1 MNRLLIIT
9 QARNLLKN
17 KFMTLVQIGGLV
29 IGFCIVLFLF
39 VKVDYEYS
47 YDTFWKDYQSIY
59 RVALDLEYPDGRKI
73 KSAKNFHGSTELLDE
88 EVPGVITHCNMSRD
102 MITVYYQDKVIQDV
116 DWFWSDTTFF
126 SVFERKILYSE
137 SENLF
142 GDLHGIVIS
151 ESFARK
157 LFGDEN
163 PVNKE
168 ISLNEGWK
176 FLVKGV
182 FEDIPSN
189 SFLKVDVLGSYMSLT
204 YFMRN
209 YDPRNQVLIDNPS
222 FVYQKPSP
230 YVQKRWTSSM
240 QFRPHCYIRFENNKN
255 IAELETATSEA
266 IKKVGLPESLINSRM
281 KFIYQPVA
289 SIHLH
294 SNLDNELNTNGS
306 AMQVNFLMIIAM
318 VVLVVCLVNYI
329 NLSTI
334 STISERKSYSIRLL
348 NGAPKL
354 DIFLSLIIRN
364 LFLFICALLIAV
376 VLAFLLLRQQ
386 TPQNSLPIL
395 LIPTMA
401 CLVLFGTIITS
412 LIPYLSI
419 FSTPIFISLK
429 GQSCGTKHN
438 WNSRKMLVVAQF
450 AITIILVISTIGIYK
465 QMNFVI
471 NKNLGFNGSQ
481 TVFSYTPMTITNH
494 PDIPA
499 KLVTFRNEVQSLPGV
514 SSFTVSSSVPGRDI
528 RRWNENVNPVNS
540 AEQFGASFNIV
551 SIDNQFL
558 DTYGISLLAGENFI
572 DRSDWTSDEVL
583 INRCAA
589 EKMGFGNPVD
599 ALSSTFSI
607 GQNSY
612 RVKGVIENYH
622 HVSLHHQ
629 IMPAIYFQNLQWEMS
644 VGYYSFKLTS
654 SNISGVMKDIEKI
667 WERLYPG
674 DEFVFNFSEKE
685 FESQYCNDLNFNRIL
700 SFSAILALIISSLG
714 LLSLSMFNTSQR
726 IKEIGIRKVNGA
738 RISEVLVM
746 LNKDFVKWVA
756 IAFVIAGPIAYYA
769 LNKWLENFAYKTEL
783 SWWMFVLAGLL
794 ALGIALLTVS
804 LQSWKAARRNPV
816 EALRYE

>member
-1 MNRLLIIT
+1 
-9 QARNLLKN
+9 
-17 KFMTLVQIGGLV
+17 
-29 IGFCIVLFLF
+29 
-39 VKVDYEYS
+39 
-47 YDTFWKDYQSIY
+47 
-59 RVALDLEYPDGRKI
+59 
-73 KSAKNFHGSTELLDE
+73 
-88 EVPGVITHCNMSRD
+88 
-102 MITVYYQDKVIQDV
+102 
-116 DWFWSDTTFF
+116 
-126 SVFERKILYSE
+126 
-137 SENLF
+137 
-142 GDLHGIVIS
+142 
-151 ESFARK
+151 
-157 LFGDEN
+157 
-163 PVNKE
+163 
-168 ISLNEGWK
+168 
-176 FLVKGV
+176 
-182 FEDIPSN
+182 
-189 SFLKVDVLGSYMSLT
+189 
-204 YFMRN
+204 
-209 YDPRNQVLIDNPS
+209 
-222 FVYQKPSP
+222 
-230 YVQKRWTSSM
+230 
-240 QFRPHCYIRFENNKN
+240 
-255 IAELETATSEA
+255 
-266 IKKVGLPESLINSRM
+266 
-281 KFIYQPVA
+281 
-289 SIHLH
+289 
-294 SNLDNELNTNGS
+294 
-306 AMQVNFLMIIAM
+306 
-318 VVLVVCLVNYI
+318 
-329 NLSTI
+329 
-334 STISERKSYSIRLL
+334 
-348 NGAPKL
+348 
-354 DIFLSLIIRN
+354 
-364 LFLFICALLIAV
+364 
-376 VLAFLLLRQQ
+376 
-386 TPQNSLPIL
+386 
-395 LIPTMA
+395 
-401 CLVLFGTIITS
+401 
-412 LIPYLSI
+412 
-419 FSTPIFISLK
+419 
-429 GQSCGTKHN
+429 
-438 WNSRKMLVVAQF
+438 
-450 AITIILVISTIGIYK
+450 
-465 QMNFVI
+465 MNFVI

-558 DTYGISLLAGENFI
+558 DTYGISLLAGENII

-654 SNISGVMKDIEKI
+654 SNISGVMKDIERV

-685 FESQYCNDLNFNRIL
+685 FESQYRNDLNFNRIL